1 MSMRST
7 LVAVL
12 AGCALGPLAAQS
24 GIRWTPSFDEALA
37 AAKAQ
42 NKVVMLA
49 FNMAG
54 ERANDELVEDHY
66 QDPTLARLSANTL
79 NVFCSTATEARVRGV
94 TVAQQ
99 QAAEQQAR
107 LQVQKIGPG
116 EDVIAPQHVFLG
128 PDGTVLSSV
137 AYRITKG
144 ELEWVL
150 LDAIRKVDPTF
161 TWQLSPGA
169 RAPARLDFGKVE
181 RGQNTA
187 PPSKAQVAE
196 ALKELKKSRGGMLR
210 NLESVQLVMRSDEPE
225 AIAFIDTT
233 LKGLQGPMLKPG
245 LDTIGLISPPAYH
258 AVVAGHLDDRDEDV
272 RYAAAGALEH
282 LAAPKALPALTKQW
296 KAEKVD
302 RVRGRLLRAMA
313 SSAPTSKEV
322 LAQIDKVLDKE
333 PSADVRAHAVLALA
347 LIEDKAKVHDG
358 LTRAM
363 RDKSA
368 KVRATVAFALAQ
380 RRDVEFAHALDEAAV
395 HEEDAETKAWLEAA
409 AAVVRGG
416 DGKAF
421 ATFLERVLGEKPVQA
436 GLQGLG
442 GAGAGG
448 GGGGGR
454 RGGG

>member
-1 MSMRST
+1 MPIRPLFVT
-7 LVAVL
+7 AFAACV
-12 AGCALGPLAAQS
+12 LGPLAAQS
-24 GIRWTPSFDEALA
+24 GLHWTPAFDEALTT
-37 AAKAQ
+37 AKAA

-54 ERANDELVEDHY
+54 ERANDELIEDHY
-66 QDPTLARLSANTL
+66 QDPLLAKLSANTL
-79 NVFCSTATEARVRGV
+79 NVFCSTATEVRVRGV

-107 LQVQKIGPG
+107 LQVLKIGPG

-128 PDGTVLSSV
+128 PDGAVLSSV
-137 AYRITKG
+137 AYRVTKG
-144 ELEWVL
+144 ELEWAWV
-150 LDAIRKVDPTF
+150 DAIRKVDPAF
-161 TWQLSPGA
+161 VWQLSPGA

-181 RGQNTA
+181 RGQNA
-187 PPSKAQVAE
+187 PAPSKAEVAD

-210 NLESVQLVMRSDEPE
+210 NLDQVQIVMRSDEPE

-233 LKGLQGPMLKPG
+233 LKGLQGPMRKPG

-258 AVVAGHLDDRDEDV
+258 MVVAGYLDDRDEDV
-272 RYAAAGALEH
+272 RCAAAGALEH
-282 LAAPKALPALTKQW
+282 LAAPKALPALLKEY
-296 KAEKVD
+296 KVEKVD
-302 RVRGRLLRAMA
+302 RMRGRLLRAMA
-313 SSAPTSKEV
+313 SSAPTSKDV

-347 LIEDKAKVHDG
+347 LIEDKAKVHEG
-358 LTRAM
+358 LTKAL

-395 HEEDAETKAWLEAA
+395 REEDNETKTWFEAA

-421 ATFLERVLGEKPVQA
+421 EKFMERVLGEKPVQA
-436 GLQGLG
+436 GLQDLGL
-442 GAGAGG
+442 G